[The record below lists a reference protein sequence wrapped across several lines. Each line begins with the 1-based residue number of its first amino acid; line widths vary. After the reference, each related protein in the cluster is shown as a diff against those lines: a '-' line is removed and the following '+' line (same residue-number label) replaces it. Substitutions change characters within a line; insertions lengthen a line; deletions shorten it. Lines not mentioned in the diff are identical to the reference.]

1 MDIKEELLR
10 LLEKDKEFRYAVAGL
25 IGLDQILMRLDKHE
39 EELIKLREDMNRLR
53 EDMNRGFR
61 RYDSE
66 MAKLREDMN
75 RGFRRYDQEIA
86 RLREDMIRGFQRYD
100 AEIAKLREDM
110 NRGFMRHDQ
119 EIARLRED
127 MNRGF
132 ELIERH
138 ISALGARWGL
148 LTEEAFRAGLKGL
161 IEKEFG
167 LKIERWT
174 AYDEEGIVFGYPSQV
189 EVDVAVH
196 NEKVILIEVKAHV
209 DSSDLYSLKRKAEL
223 YEMKTGRKP
232 SRLLVVTPYIEDR
245 AIQAAKSLKIEVYT
259 NV

>member
-1 MDIKEELLR
+1 MSIKEEFLR

-25 IGLDQILMRLDKHE
+25 IGLDQILTRLDRHE

-53 EDMNRGFR
+53 EDMIRGFK
-61 RYDSE
+61 RYDAE
-66 MAKLREDMN
+66 IVRLREDMN

-86 RLREDMIRGFQRYD
+86 KLREDMIRGFQRYD

-110 NRGFMRHDQ
+110 NRGF
-119 EIARLRED
+119 
-127 MNRGF
+127 

-148 LTEEAFRAGLKGL
+148 ITEEAFRAGLKGL

-174 AYDEEGIVFGYPSQV
+174 VYDEEGIVFGYPSQV
-189 EVDVAVH
+189 EVDVAVRD
-196 NEKVILIEVKAHV
+196 EKVILIEVKAHV
-209 DSSDLYSLKRKAEL
+209 DSSDLYSFKRKAEL
-223 YEMKTGRKP
+223 YEMKTGRKL

>member
-1 MDIKEELLR
+1 LSIKEEFLR
-10 LLEKDKEFRYAVAGL
+10 LLEKDREFRYAVAGL
-25 IGLDQILMRLDKHE
+25 IGLDQILTRLDRHE

-53 EDMNRGFR
+53 EDMN
-61 RYDSE
+61 
-66 MAKLREDMN
+66 
-75 RGFRRYDQEIA
+75 
-86 RLREDMIRGFQRYD
+86 RGFQRYD

-161 IEKEFG
+161 IEKELG

-174 AYDEEGIVFGYPSQV
+174 VYDEEGIVFGYPSQV

-209 DSSDLYSLKRKAEL
+209 DSSDLYSFKRKAEL

-232 SRLLVVTPYIEDR
+232 SRLLVVTPYIEDKV
-245 AIQAAKSLKIEVYT
+245 IQAAKSLKIEVYT

>member
-1 MDIKEELLR
+1 MNIKEEILR
-10 LLEKDKEFRYAVAGL
+10 LLEKDREFRYAVAGL

-66 MAKLREDMN
+66 
-75 RGFRRYDQEIA
+75 
-86 RLREDMIRGFQRYD
+86 
-100 AEIAKLREDM
+100 IAKLREDM

-119 EIARLRED
+119 EIARLREDMIKGFQRYDAEIAKLRED

-232 SRLLVVTPYIEDR
+232 SRLLVVTPYVEDR

-259 NV
+259 NIWFNELDEKVAEK

>member
-1 MDIKEELLR
+1 MNIKEELLR

-39 EELIKLREDMNRLR
+39 EELVRLREDMNRLR
-53 EDMNRGFR
+53 EDMNRGFQ
-61 RYDSE
+61 
-66 MAKLREDMN
+66 
-75 RGFRRYDQEIA
+75 RYDQEIA
-86 RLREDMIRGFQRYD
+86 RLREDMNRGFQRYD

-110 NRGFMRHDQ
+110 NRGFMRHVR
-119 EIARLRED
+119 EIAKLRED

-161 IEKEFG
+161 IEEEFG

-174 AYDEEGIVFGYPSQV
+174 VYDEEGKVFGYPSQV
-189 EVDVAVH
+189 EVDMAVQ

-209 DSSDLYSLKRKAEL
+209 DSSDLYSFKRKAEL
-223 YEMKTGRKP
+223 YEMKAGRKP
-232 SRLLVVTPYIEDR
+232 SRLIVVTPYIEDR
-245 AIQAAKSLKIEVYT
+245 ALQAAKSLKIEVYT

>member
-75 RGFRRYDQEIA
+75 RGF
-86 RLREDMIRGFQRYD
+86 
-100 AEIAKLREDM
+100 
-110 NRGFMRHDQ
+110 MRHDQ

-138 ISALGARWGL
+138 ISALGAGWGF

-161 IEKEFG
+161 IEREFG

-209 DSSDLYSLKRKAEL
+209 DSSDLYSFKRKAEL

-232 SRLLVVTPYIEDR
+232 SRLIVVTPYIEDK
-245 AIQAAKSLKIEVYT
+245 AIQAAKNLKIEVYT

>member
-1 MDIKEELLR
+1 
-10 LLEKDKEFRYAVAGL
+10 
-25 IGLDQILMRLDKHE
+25 MRLDKHE

-174 AYDEEGIVFGYPSQV
+174 VYDEEGIVFGYPSQV

-209 DSSDLYSLKRKAEL
+209 DSSDLYSFKRKAEL

-232 SRLLVVTPYIEDR
+232 SRLIVVTPYIEGR
-245 AIQAAKSLKIEVYT
+245 AMQAAKSLKIEVYT
-259 NV
+259 NI